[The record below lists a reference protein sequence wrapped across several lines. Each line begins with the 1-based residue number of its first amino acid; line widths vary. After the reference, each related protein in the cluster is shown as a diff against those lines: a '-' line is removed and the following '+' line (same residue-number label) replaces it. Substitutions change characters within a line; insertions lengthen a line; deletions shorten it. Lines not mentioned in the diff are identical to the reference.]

1 MIDNQRGAVLV
12 TGGAG
17 FVGSYIV
24 DRLLAR
30 GERVVAYDVTTG
42 GALRSAAEQAD
53 GLVVELGSVTEPWR
67 LLRLCQEH
75 GVDRIVHL
83 ASPLT
88 VDVSVNPLRGVQ
100 DVCEGTANVFEAA
113 RVIRARR
120 VVWASSAAVF
130 GNRSSYPPGPLAN
143 DAAHRPQSVY
153 GGCKSLCEQMALAYR
168 DRWGLDSIALRLTLV
183 YGPFRHRGY
192 MSFPS
197 EIIRR
202 VASGRPARVPIADQL
217 VNWQYVVDVAE
228 LIGHCL
234 DAQAPADVAFN
245 TSGDIRSMR
254 EAGEILERLV
264 PGADISYSDESADDG
279 QRVLREI
286 PYEYS
291 DASLRAQLGYVS
303 AWPLE
308 RGIEDSLAALSRS
321 KPDNPTGQLVTA

>member
-17 FVGSYIV
+17 FVGSYV
-24 DRLLAR
+24 VKRLLSR
-30 GERVVAYDVTTG
+30 GERVVAYDVTTDD
-42 GALRSAAEQAD
+42 AMRSAAEQAN
-53 GLVVELGSVTEPWR
+53 GLVVELGSVAEPWR
-67 LLRLCQEH
+67 LLRACQEH

-88 VDVSVNPLRGVQ
+88 VDVSVSPLRGVR
-100 DVCEGTANVFEAA
+100 DICEGTANVFEAA
-113 RVIRARR
+113 RAVTARR

-130 GNRSSYPPGPLAN
+130 GNRASYPPGPLAN

-153 GGCKSLCEQMALAYR
+153 GSCKSLCEQMALTYR
-168 DRWGLDSIALRLTLV
+168 DRWGVDSIALRLTLV

-202 VASGRPARVPIADQL
+202 VAAGRPARVPIADQL

-228 LIGHCL
+228 LIEHCL
-234 DAQAPADVAFN
+234 DVQAPADLAFN
-245 TSGDIRSMR
+245 TSGDTRTMR
-254 EAGEILERLV
+254 EVGEILQRLV
-264 PGADISYSDESADDG
+264 PAADISYSDDSAEDG

-291 DASLRAQLGYVS
+291 DACLRAQLGYNS

-321 KPDNPTGQLVTA
+321 KPDDSTGELVTA